1 MEENIKKDQTTA
13 TVDGEAVSAD
23 IVSADVMDD
32 EENSL
37 LIKFGKPYV
46 FEGNTYTQID
56 LSGLEKLNA
65 ASMIDVNRKLSR
77 HSGIDIMPEVSL
89 EYAVNI
95 AAKATTQPI
104 EFFLGLPP
112 KEAIKVKN
120 RVMGF
125 LFGSD

>member
-1 MEENIKKDQTTA
+1 MEDKNKKDQTTA
-13 TVDGEAVSAD
+13 TVDGEAVQAE
-23 IVSADVMDD
+23 IVAADVTDD
-32 EENSL
+32 EDYSL
-37 LIKFGKPYV
+37 LVKFGKPYT
-46 FEGNTYTQID
+46 FEGNTYTEID
-56 LSGLEKLNA
+56 LSGLENLNA
-65 ASMIDVNRKLSR
+65 ASMIDVNRKMSR